1 VVSVACAGGAAAA
14 VEVSGAC
21 AGGVAAGAVSRAG
34 GVEEEVLAGGVSR
47 CAAVGGVGRK
57 TGFGV
62 VTRVGGAALWR
73 VGAAAGEGAVVRAG
87 VESPRVAGLTLSA
100 TARPD
105 SRGVTVSVEAGAGL
119 TARTVSVAGASPV
132 RRSPQA
138 RNIETPAMF
147 SNTKHGR
154 PPRMGSFLSGFRG
167 PGGPTAD
174 NERLRVSTEC

>member
-1 VVSVACAGGAAAA
+1 VVSLVCAGGAAAA
-14 VEVSGAC
+14 VDVSGAW
-21 AGGVAAGAVSRAG
+21 AGGVAAAAVSRAG

-47 CAAVGGVGRK
+47 CAAGDGVGRK

-62 VTRVGGAALWR
+62 VTRF
-73 VGAAAGEGAVVRAG
+73 GAAALSRGAAGGEAAVVRAG

-100 TARPD
+100 IARPD
-105 SRGVTVSVEAGAGL
+105 SRDVTVSVEAGAGL
-119 TARTVSVAGASPV
+119 TAGTVSVAGASPV

-154 PPRMGSFLSGFRG
+154 PPRMG
-167 PGGPTAD
+167 
-174 NERLRVSTEC
+174 